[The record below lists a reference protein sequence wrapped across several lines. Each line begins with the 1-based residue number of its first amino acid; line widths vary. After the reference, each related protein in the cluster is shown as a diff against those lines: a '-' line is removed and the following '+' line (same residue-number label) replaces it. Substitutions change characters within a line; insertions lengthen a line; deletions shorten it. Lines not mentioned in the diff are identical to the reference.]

1 MHLFFLPIANPGG
14 GVCVSGHLGLDLGH
28 AHLGHAKATGR
39 ARRLH
44 DVDGE
49 LDFAD
54 EAVQLLALEGASLL
68 DSNEA

>member
-1 MHLFFLPIANPGG
+1 M
-14 GVCVSGHLGLDLGH
+14 SGHLGLDLGH

-68 DSNEA
+68 DSNEACTSLRLARSRDRASG